1 MRVGLLE
8 VELTG
13 DQEGHSTDSR
23 EPAIAAGL
31 ALGGLEEAIQGLQ
44 EAVGGACLGLSTDAF
59 ETGSRKASDGLHG
72 LELGAAD
79 VRTPWLQHQAHDI
92 HLFAVSDLAEWLAI
106 HLGPR
111 GALGGHLPHQR
122 PQIIAC
128 GGAERAGVLQE
139 RKTAGP
145 LGRGRFSARP
155 VA

>member
-1 MRVGLLE
+1 MRVDLRE
-8 VELTG
+8 VELAR
-13 DQEGHSTDSR
+13 DQEDHGADGRKS
-23 EPAIAAGL
+23 AVAASL
-31 ALGGLEEAIQGLQ
+31 AFGRMEEAIQGLQ

-122 PQIIAC
+122 LQIIAC